1 MNKQQ
6 AELHSQSIR
15 CSNQPRNIKM
25 SKQQAELHN
34 HFSSSTDL
42 FHSLKLAKQ
51 SSTTISPETEEPT
64 NQTTD
69 FVIVQFNAD

>member
-25 SKQQAELHN
+25 NKQQAELHRPK
-34 HFSSSTDL
+34 HQMFKSTMKYQD
-42 FHSLKLAKQ
+42 
-51 SSTTISPETEEPT
+51 E
-64 NQTTD
+64 QTTS
-69 FVIVQFNAD
+69 